1 VVEALSC
8 VSRYLCDLDV
18 RIHTYSA
25 VQADS
30 SENIGGA
37 ALGVAVK
44 SYRAETGRDGG
55 CRDGCDKGEHGSD
68 MKHGNVS
75 LWFADW
81 MDVMGVICWLW
92 MRAGL

>member
-18 RIHTYSA
+18 RIHTNSA

-30 SENIGGA
+30 SENISGA

-44 SYRAETGRDGG
+44 SCRAETGRDGG
-55 CRDGCDKGEHGSD
+55 CRDGCHKGKHGSD
-68 MKHGNVS
+68 VKHGDGS
-75 LWFADW
+75 L
-81 MDVMGVICWLW
+81 
-92 MRAGL
+92 